1 MSPSVSGGL
10 RSRTSSATS
19 PPPASRRSSADVK
32 PTDSQRGQAS
42 PRAQGRPLRLGAV
55 SYLNTKPL
63 VYGLDAHPEE
73 FDVRF
78 DVPAKCAEL
87 LHEGRVDLGLIP
99 AIEYLHG
106 HYAIVPDISIASDGP
121 VATVAV
127 FTRKP
132 VRDIE
137 TLALDLSSRT
147 SVALTRVL
155 CAKHWHITPKFTP
168 AQPDLEAMLQRAD
181 AALVFGDPAFEI
193 DAAKHDVTKI
203 DLGAEW
209 QALTGLPFVYAM
221 WVGRPG
227 AATAEHCR
235 ALRAARDAGVAH
247 LPQIAKEV
255 GGGNASQEQRALV
268 YLRDNLKYGL
278 GQSEQAGLRR
288 FHEL

>member
-1 MSPSVSGGL
+1 VSV
-10 RSRTSSATS
+10 
-19 PPPASRRSSADVK
+19 
-32 PTDSQRGQAS
+32 
-42 PRAQGRPLRLGAV
+42 LRLGAV

-63 VYGLDAHPEE
+63 VYGLDAHPDR

-99 AIEYLHG
+99 AIEYLRG
-106 HYAIVPDISIASDGP
+106 DYAIVPDVSIASDGP

-132 VRDIE
+132 IGEVR

-155 CAKHWHITPKFTP
+155 CAKHWQIAPKFTP
-168 AQPDLEAMLQRAD
+168 AEPDLEAMLQRAD
-181 AALVFGDPAFEI
+181 AALVIGDPAFEI
-193 DAAKHDVTKI
+193 DPAKHHVTKI

-209 QALTGLPFVYAM
+209 KALTGLPFVYAM

-227 AATAEHCR
+227 AATPEQCR
-235 ALRAARDAGVAH
+235 ALAQARDAGVAH
-247 LPQIAKEV
+247 LPEIAKRV
-255 GGGNASQEQRALV
+255 GDGDARLQQRALV

-278 GQSEQAGLRR
+278 GGAEQAGLRR
-288 FHEL
+288 FHELAAEISVVPGLEPLRFYER

>member
-1 MSPSVSGGL
+1 MS
-10 RSRTSSATS
+10 A
-19 PPPASRRSSADVK
+19 
-32 PTDSQRGQAS
+32 
-42 PRAQGRPLRLGAV
+42 LRLGAV

-63 VYGLDAHPEE
+63 VYGLDAYPDH

-87 LHEGRVDLGLIP
+87 LHDGRVDLGLIP
-99 AIEYLHG
+99 AIEYLRG
-106 HYAIVPDISIASDGP
+106 DYAIVPDISIASNGD

-132 VRDIE
+132 IGEVE

-155 CAKHWHITPKFTP
+155 CAKRWHIAPKFTP
-168 AQPDLEAMLQRAD
+168 AEPDLEAMLRRAD
-181 AALVFGDPAFEI
+181 AALVIGDPAFEI
-193 DAAKHDVTKI
+193 DPVKHQVTKI

-209 QALTGLPFVYAM
+209 KALTGLPFVYAM

-227 AATAEHCR
+227 AASAEQCR
-235 ALRAARDAGVAH
+235 ALQAARDRGLESLGA
-247 LPQIAKEV
+247 IAKQV
-255 GGGNASQEQRALV
+255 GGGDARLEQRALV

-278 GQSEQAGLRR
+278 GPDEQAGLRR
-288 FHEL
+288 FHELATEIGVTPKLQPLRFYEA